1 MDIEFIKVHWLE
13 PFKLIWIQINEDVC
27 MYFFFKDKN
36 WIEITDIQWE
46 YNYSI
51 SVQAVSSK
59 GQSKAVVLFLLHG
72 NF

>member
-1 MDIEFIKVHWLE
+1 
-13 PFKLIWIQINEDVC
+13 
-27 MYFFFKDKN
+27 MYVSIYFCFKDKN